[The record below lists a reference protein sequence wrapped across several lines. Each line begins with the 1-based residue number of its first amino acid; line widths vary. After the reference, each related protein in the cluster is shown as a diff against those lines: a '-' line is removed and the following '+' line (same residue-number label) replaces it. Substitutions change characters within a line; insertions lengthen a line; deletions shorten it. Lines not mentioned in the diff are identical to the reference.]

1 MTGGQVMYSKLKNE
15 ITESIIEALMK
26 LRVKVDEEITL
37 EEPPNPEM
45 GDISSNVAFS
55 LASKMKKSPV
65 EIAEEI
71 KENIKLPLYFEK
83 VETKGPYL
91 NFFIN
96 YSLFS
101 TKMVNYIDKKYG
113 ELPEKEQSILLEHT
127 SANPNGPLHVGHLRN
142 AILGDSLKRVLQH
155 AGYKVES
162 QYYVND
168 MGRQIAIIVW
178 GMNKF
183 GFEFDDDKKIDH
195 AVGEVYF
202 KCNQELENNPDYNE
216 EIDAILHSYEEGKDQ
231 KLIDSFER
239 VVEHC
244 LDGIKQTLR
253 DLNIKM
259 NLYKWESTFLRNGSV
274 DKVLE
279 KLQPFTIKR
288 DILYLPLEKYDVDK
302 ELVLRRSNG
311 TSLYATRD
319 LAYHQ
324 YKTKN
329 SDISLDILGADHK
342 LAAKQLS
349 LALELS
355 GNRAPEVVFY
365 EFINLP
371 EGSMSTRKGVFIS
384 VDEFIKQATQHAK
397 DELLSRDL
405 DLSDKEIDSV
415 AKIIG
420 VGSVRFYINQ
430 ISPEKP
436 ITFKWEE
443 ALNFERGCASIQYA
457 HARACKLLSKTDF
470 DEYVDVK
477 CDYELEDEEK
487 VLIKELS
494 RFTEIIRQSAQER
507 RVHHLTEY
515 TLSLSKAFNKFYKSQ
530 QVIGSEHEQFRLKL
544 VDASRI
550 TLKNSLK
557 LLGIKA
563 PEFM

>member
-1 MTGGQVMYSKLKNE
+1 MYSKLKNE
-15 ITESIIEALMK
+15 LTESVEDALTKMRISIDSE
-26 LRVKVDEEITL
+26 LTF
-37 EEPPNPEM
+37 EEPPNSEM
-45 GDISSNVAFS
+45 GDLSTNIAFS
-55 LASKMKKSPV
+55 LAGKLKKSPV
-65 EIAEEI
+65 EIANEI
-71 KENIKLPLYFEK
+71 KEHIKLPLYFDK
-83 VETKGPYL
+83 VETKGPYI

-96 YSLFS
+96 YKLFA
-101 TKMVNYIDKKYG
+101 TKVLNYIDSKYG
-113 ELPEKEQSILLEHT
+113 DLPEKDEMVLLEHT

-155 AGYKVES
+155 AGYKVEA

-183 GFEFDDDKKIDH
+183 GFDTDDDKKIDH
-195 AVGEVYF
+195 AIGEVYF
-202 KCNQELENNPDYNE
+202 KSNQKLEENPEYNE
-216 EIDAILHSYEEGKDQ
+216 EINDILRRYEEGEDQ
-231 KLIDSFER
+231 KLIDSFEK
-239 VVEHC
+239 VVGNC
-244 LDGIKQTLR
+244 LDGIKHTLK

-259 NLYKWESTFLRNGSV
+259 NLFKWESTFLRNGQV
-274 DKVLE
+274 EDVLE
-279 KLQPFTIKR
+279 KLQPFTIDR
-288 DILYLPLEKYDVDK
+288 DIVYLPLERYGVDK
-302 ELVLRRSNG
+302 ELILRRSNG

-365 EFINLP
+365 EFIDLP
-371 EGSMSTRKGVFIS
+371 EGSMSTRRGVFIS
-384 VDEFIKQATQHAK
+384 VDEFIEQAISHAK
-397 DELLSRDL
+397 DELINRQL
-405 DLSDKEIDSV
+405 DLTEKQMDQV
-415 AKIIG
+415 AEIIG
-420 VGSVRFYINQ
+420 VGAIRFYINQ

-436 ITFKWEE
+436 ITFRWEE

-457 HARACKLLSKTDF
+457 HARACKLLAKSNY
-470 DEYVDVK
+470 DEFEQVR
-477 CDYELEDEEK
+477 CDYELESEEK
-487 VLIKELS
+487 ELVKELS
-494 RFTEIIRQSAQER
+494 RFAEVIRQSAEEK

-515 TLSLSKAFNKFYKSQ
+515 TMSLSRAFNKFYKSQ
-530 QVIGSEHEQFRLKL
+530 QVIGSQHEIVRLKL
-544 VDASRI
+544 VDISRI

-557 LLGIKA
+557 LLGITA

>member
-1 MTGGQVMYSKLKNE
+1 MYSKLKKE
-15 ITESIIEALMK
+15 LTESVEDALTKMRISIDSE
-26 LRVKVDEEITL
+26 LTF
-37 EEPPNPEM
+37 EEPPNSEM
-45 GDISSNVAFS
+45 GDLSTNIAFS
-55 LASKMKKSPV
+55 LADKLKKSPV
-65 EIAEEI
+65 EIANEI
-71 KENIKLPLYFEK
+71 KEHIKLPLYFDK
-83 VETKGPYL
+83 VETKGPYI

-96 YSLFS
+96 YKLYA
-101 TKMVNYIDKKYG
+101 TKVLNYIDSKYG
-113 ELPEKEQSILLEHT
+113 DLPEKDEMVLLEHT

-142 AILGDSLKRVLQH
+142 AILGDSLKRILQH
-155 AGYKVES
+155 AGYKVEA

-183 GFEFDDDKKIDH
+183 GFDTDDDKKIDH
-195 AVGEVYF
+195 AIGEVYF
-202 KCNQELENNPDYNE
+202 KSNQKLEENPEYNE
-216 EIDAILHSYEEGKDQ
+216 EINDILRRYEEGEDQ
-231 KLIDSFER
+231 KLIDSFEK
-239 VVEHC
+239 VVENC
-244 LDGIKQTLR
+244 LDGIKHTLK

-259 NLYKWESTFLRNGSV
+259 NLYKWESTFLRNGQV
-274 DKVLE
+274 EDVLE
-279 KLQPFTIKR
+279 KLQPFTIDK
-288 DILYLPLEKYDVDK
+288 DIVYLPLERYGVDK
-302 ELVLRRSNG
+302 ELILRRSNG

-365 EFINLP
+365 EFIDLP

-384 VDEFIKQATQHAK
+384 VDEFIEQAVSHAK
-397 DELLSRDL
+397 DELISRQL
-405 DLSDKEIDSV
+405 DLTEKQMDQV
-415 AKIIG
+415 AQIIG
-420 VGSVRFYINQ
+420 VGAIRFYINQ

-457 HARACKLLSKTDF
+457 HARACKLLAKSNY
-470 DEYVDVK
+470 DEYEQVR

-487 VLIKELS
+487 ELVKELS
-494 RFTEIIRQSAQER
+494 RFAEVIRQSAEEK

-515 TLSLSKAFNKFYKSQ
+515 TLSLSRAFNKFYKSQ
-530 QVIGSEHEQFRLKL
+530 QVIGSQHELVRLKL
-544 VDASRI
+544 VDISRI

-557 LLGIKA
+557 LLGITA

>member
-1 MTGGQVMYSKLKNE
+1 MYSKLKKE
-15 ITESIIEALMK
+15 ITESIEEALTKMRIK
-26 LRVKVDEEITL
+26 IDEEIVL

-45 GDISSNVAFS
+45 GDISTNIAFS
-55 LASKMKKSPV
+55 LAGKLKKSPV

-71 KENIKLPLYFEK
+71 KNHIKLPLYFEK
-83 VETKGPYL
+83 VETKGPYI

-96 YSLFS
+96 YTLFS
-101 TKMVNYIDKKYG
+101 TKMVNYIDKRYG
-113 ELPEKEQSILLEHT
+113 ELPEQDETILLEHT

-178 GMNKF
+178 GRKKF
-183 GFEFDDDKKIDH
+183 GFEFDDHKKIDH

-202 KCNQELENNPDYNE
+202 KCNQELEKNPEYNK
-216 EIDAILHSYEEGKDQ
+216 EIDEILHKYEDGDDQ
-231 KLIDSFER
+231 KLIDSFEL
-239 VVEHC
+239 VVENC
-244 LDGIKQTLR
+244 LDGIKQTLK
-253 DLNIKM
+253 DLNIRM

-288 DILYLPLEKYDVDK
+288 DVLYLPLEKYDVDK

-365 EFINLP
+365 E
-371 EGSMSTRKGVFIS
+371 
-384 VDEFIKQATQHAK
+384 
-397 DELLSRDL
+397 
-405 DLSDKEIDSV
+405 
-415 AKIIG
+415 
-420 VGSVRFYINQ
+420 
-430 ISPEKP
+430 
-436 ITFKWEE
+436 
-443 ALNFERGCASIQYA
+443 
-457 HARACKLLSKTDF
+457 
-470 DEYVDVK
+470 
-477 CDYELEDEEK
+477 
-487 VLIKELS
+487 
-494 RFTEIIRQSAQER
+494 
-507 RVHHLTEY
+507 
-515 TLSLSKAFNKFYKSQ
+515 
-530 QVIGSEHEQFRLKL
+530 
-544 VDASRI
+544 
-550 TLKNSLK
+550 
-557 LLGIKA
+557 
-563 PEFM
+563 

>member
-1 MTGGQVMYSKLKNE
+1 MYSKLKKE
-15 ITESIIEALMK
+15 LTESVEDALTKM
-26 LRVKVDEEITL
+26 RVSIDNELTF
-37 EEPPNPEM
+37 EEPPISDM
-45 GDISSNVAFS
+45 GDLSTNIAFS
-55 LASKMKKSPV
+55 LADKLKKSPV
-65 EIAEEI
+65 EIANEI
-71 KENIKLPLYFEK
+71 KEHIKLPLYFDK
-83 VETKGPYL
+83 VETKGPYI

-96 YSLFS
+96 YKLFA
-101 TKMVNYIDKKYG
+101 TKVLNYIDSKYG
-113 ELPEKEQSILLEHT
+113 DLPEKDEMVLLEHT

-142 AILGDSLKRVLQH
+142 AILGDSLKRILQH
-155 AGYKVES
+155 AGYKVEA

-183 GFEFDDDKKIDH
+183 GFDTDDDKKIDH
-195 AVGEVYF
+195 AIGEVYF
-202 KCNQELENNPDYNE
+202 KSNQKLEENPEYNE
-216 EIDAILHSYEEGKDQ
+216 EINDILRRYEEGEDQ
-231 KLIDSFER
+231 KLIDSFEK
-239 VVEHC
+239 VVENC
-244 LDGIKQTLR
+244 LDGIKHTLK

-259 NLYKWESTFLRNGSV
+259 NLFKWESTFLRNGQV
-274 DKVLE
+274 EDVLE
-279 KLQPFTIKR
+279 KLQPFTIDK
-288 DILYLPLEKYDVDK
+288 DIVYLPLERYGVDK
-302 ELVLRRSNG
+302 ELILRRSNG

-365 EFINLP
+365 EFIDLP
-371 EGSMSTRKGVFIS
+371 EGSMSTRRGVFIS
-384 VDEFIKQATQHAK
+384 VDEFIEQAVSHAK
-397 DELLSRDL
+397 DELISRQL
-405 DLSDKEIDSV
+405 DLTEKQMDQV
-415 AKIIG
+415 AQIIG
-420 VGSVRFYINQ
+420 VGAIRFYINQ

-436 ITFKWEE
+436 ITFRWEE

-457 HARACKLLSKTDF
+457 HARACKLLAKSNY
-470 DEYVDVK
+470 DEFTQVR

-487 VLIKELS
+487 ELVKELS
-494 RFTEIIRQSAQER
+494 RFAEVIRQSAEEK

-515 TLSLSKAFNKFYKSQ
+515 TLSLSRAFNKFYKSQ
-530 QVIGSEHEQFRLKL
+530 QVIGSQHELVRLKL
-544 VDASRI
+544 VDISRI

-557 LLGIKA
+557 LLGITA

>member
-1 MTGGQVMYSKLKNE
+1 MYSKLKKE
-15 ITESIIEALMK
+15 LTESVEDALTKM
-26 LRVKVDEEITL
+26 RVSIDNELTF
-37 EEPPNPEM
+37 EEPPNSDM
-45 GDISSNVAFS
+45 GDLSTNIAFS
-55 LASKMKKSPV
+55 LADKLKKSPV
-65 EIAEEI
+65 EIANEI
-71 KENIKLPLYFEK
+71 KEHIKLPLYFDK
-83 VETKGPYL
+83 VETKGPYI

-96 YSLFS
+96 YKLFA
-101 TKMVNYIDKKYG
+101 TKVLNYIDSKYG
-113 ELPEKEQSILLEHT
+113 DLPEKDEMVLLEHT

-142 AILGDSLKRVLQH
+142 AILGDSLKRILQH
-155 AGYKVES
+155 AGYKVEA

-183 GFEFDDDKKIDH
+183 GFDTDDDKKIDH
-195 AVGEVYF
+195 AIGEVYF
-202 KCNQELENNPDYNE
+202 KSNQKLEENPEYNE
-216 EIDAILHSYEEGKDQ
+216 EINDILRRYEEGEDQ
-231 KLIDSFER
+231 KLIDSFEK
-239 VVEHC
+239 VVENC
-244 LDGIKQTLR
+244 LDGIKHTLK

-259 NLYKWESTFLRNGSV
+259 NLYKWESTFLRNGQV
-274 DKVLE
+274 EDVLE
-279 KLQPFTIKR
+279 KLQPFTIDK
-288 DILYLPLEKYDVDK
+288 DIVYLPLERYGVDK
-302 ELVLRRSNG
+302 ELILRRSNG

-365 EFINLP
+365 EFIDLP
-371 EGSMSTRKGVFIS
+371 EGSMSTRRGVFIS
-384 VDEFIKQATQHAK
+384 VDEFIEQAVSHAK
-397 DELLSRDL
+397 DELISRQL
-405 DLSDKEIDSV
+405 DLTEKQMDQV
-415 AKIIG
+415 AQIIG
-420 VGSVRFYINQ
+420 VGAIRFYINQ

-457 HARACKLLSKTDF
+457 HARACKLLAKSNY
-470 DEYVDVK
+470 DEYEQVR

-487 VLIKELS
+487 ELVKELS
-494 RFTEIIRQSAQER
+494 RFAEVIRQSAEEK

-515 TLSLSKAFNKFYKSQ
+515 TLSLSRAFNKFYKSQ
-530 QVIGSEHEQFRLKL
+530 QVIGSQHELVRLKL
-544 VDASRI
+544 VDISRI

-557 LLGIKA
+557 LLGITA

>member
-1 MTGGQVMYSKLKNE
+1 MYSKLKSE
-15 ITESIIEALMK
+15 IKECILEALTKMK
-26 LRVKVDEEITL
+26 VKYEDEITL

-45 GDISSNVAFS
+45 GDISSNISFS
-55 LASKMKKSPV
+55 LASKLKKSPV

-71 KENIKLPLYFEK
+71 KSKIKLPLYFK
-83 VETKGPYL
+83 NVECKGPYL

-96 YSLFS
+96 YTLFT
-101 TKMVNYIDKKYG
+101 TKIVNYIDKSYG
-113 ELPEKEQSILLEHT
+113 ELPEKDETILLEHT

-183 GFEFDDDKKIDH
+183 NFKLDDDKKLDH
-195 AVGEVYF
+195 AIGEVYF
-202 KCNQELENNPDYNE
+202 KSNQELESNPDYNQ
-216 EIDAILHSYEEGKDQ
+216 EIDEILRNYEEGKDQ
-231 KLIDSFER
+231 KLIDSFES
-239 VVEHC
+239 VVEDC
-244 LDGIKQTLR
+244 LDGIKQTLK

-274 DKVLE
+274 DDVLE
-279 KLQPFTIKR
+279 KLQPFTIQK
-288 DILYLPLEKYDVDK
+288 DILYLPLERYNVDK

-342 LAAKQLS
+342 LAATQLG
-349 LALELS
+349 LALKLS

-365 EFINLP
+365 EFIDLP
-371 EGSMSTRKGVFIS
+371 EGSMSTRRGVFIS
-384 VDEFIKQATQHAK
+384 VDEFIEESIEHAK
-397 DELLSRDL
+397 DELIRRKL
-405 DLSDKEIDSV
+405 DLTDKQIEEVSE
-415 AKIIG
+415 KIG
-420 VGSVRFYINQ
+420 VGSIRFYINQ

-443 ALNFERGCASIQYA
+443 ALSFERGCASIQYA
-457 HARACKLLSKTDF
+457 HARACKLLAKSDY
-470 DEYVDVK
+470 DEYEQVT
-477 CDYELEDEEK
+477 CDYELDNDEKE
-487 VLIKELS
+487 LIKELS
-494 RFTEIIRQSAQER
+494 KFTEIIRQSAQER
-507 RVHHLTEY
+507 RIHHITEY
-515 TLSLSKAFNKFYKSQ
+515 TMSLSKAFNKFYKSQ
-530 QVIGSEHEQFRLKL
+530 QVIGSEHEKLRLKL
-544 VDASRI
+544 VDVSRI
-550 TLKNSLK
+550 TLKNSLS

-563 PEFM
+563 PEYM

>member
-1 MTGGQVMYSKLKNE
+1 MYSKLKTE
-15 ITESIIEALMK
+15 IKESINEALTK
-26 LRVKVDEEITL
+26 LKIKYDDEIIL

-45 GDISSNVAFS
+45 GDISTNIAFS
-55 LASKMKKSPV
+55 LASKLKKSPV
-65 EIAEEI
+65 EIAQEI

-83 VETKGPYL
+83 VETKGPYI
-91 NFFIN
+91 NFYIN
-96 YSLFS
+96 YTLFT
-101 TKMVNYIDKKYG
+101 TKVVNYIDKNYG
-113 ELPEKEQSILLEHT
+113 ELPETDKRILLEHT

-142 AILGDSLKRVLQH
+142 AILGDSLKRILQH
-155 AGYKVES
+155 AGYKVEA

-183 GFEFDDDKKIDH
+183 NYKLDDDKKSDH
-195 AVGEVYF
+195 AIGEVYYQCN
-202 KCNQELENNPDYNE
+202 KQLESNPEYNQE
-216 EIDAILHSYEEGKDQ
+216 IDDILQRYEEGEDAR
-231 KLIDSFER
+231 LIDAFQT

-244 LDGIKQTLR
+244 IDGIKETLK

-259 NLYKWESTFLRNGSV
+259 NLFKWESSFLRNGTV
-274 DKVLE
+274 DDVLE
-279 KLQPFTIKR
+279 KLQPFTIQK
-288 DILYLPLEKYDVDK
+288 DILYLPLERYNVDK

-342 LAAKQLS
+342 LAAKQLG

-355 GNRAPEVVFY
+355 NNRAPEVVFY
-365 EFINLP
+365 EFIDLP
-371 EGSMSTRKGVFIS
+371 EGSMSTRKGVFVS
-384 VDEFIKQATQHAK
+384 VDEFINQSVEHAK
-397 DELLSRDL
+397 EELINRDL
-405 DLSDKEIDSV
+405 GLTEKQIDEVSKV
-415 AKIIG
+415 IG
-420 VGSVRFYINQ
+420 VGSIRFYINQ

-443 ALNFERGCASIQYA
+443 ALSFERGCASIQYA
-457 HARACKLLSKTDF
+457 HARACKLLSKSDY
-470 DEYVDVK
+470 DEFAEVT
-477 CDYELEDEEK
+477 CDYELNDEEK
-487 VLIKELS
+487 DLIRKLAT
-494 RFTEIIRQSAQER
+494 FTEIIRQSAQER
-507 RVHHLTEY
+507 RVHHLAEY
-515 TLSLSKAFNKFYKSQ
+515 TLSLSKSFNKFYKSQ
-530 QVIGSEHEQFRLKL
+530 QVIGSEHEKLRLKL

-557 LLGIKA
+557 LLGIKS

>member
-1 MTGGQVMYSKLKNE
+1 MYSKLKNE
-15 ITESIIEALMK
+15 IRECIDEALTK
-26 LRVKVDEEITL
+26 LRVKLDEEITL

-45 GDISSNVAFS
+45 GDISSNIAFS
-55 LASKMKKSPV
+55 LAGKLKKSPV
-65 EIAEEI
+65 EIAEDI
-71 KENIKLPLYFEK
+71 KNNIKLPLYFEK
-83 VETKGPYL
+83 VETKGPYI

-96 YSLFS
+96 YKLFS
-101 TKMVNYIDKKYG
+101 TKMVNYIDKRYG
-113 ELPEKEQSILLEHT
+113 ELPEKEETILLEHT

-178 GMNKF
+178 GMNKY
-183 GFEFDDDKKIDH
+183 GFEFDEDKKIDH

-202 KCNQELENNPDYNE
+202 QCNQKLEKKPEYNE
-216 EIDAILHSYEEGKDQ
+216 EIDDILHRYEEGNDQ
-231 KLIDSFER
+231 KLIDSFEL
-239 VVEHC
+239 VVENC
-244 LDGIKQTLR
+244 LDGIKQTLK

-274 DKVLE
+274 DDVLE

-384 VDEFIKQATQHAK
+384 VDEFIEQATQHAK
-397 DELLSRDL
+397 DELISRDL
-405 DLSDKEIDSV
+405 DLSHKEMDDV
-415 AKIIG
+415 ARIIG
-420 VGSVRFYINQ
+420 VGSVRFFINQ

-457 HARACKLLSKTDF
+457 HARACKLLSKSEF

-487 VLIKELS
+487 ILIKELS
-494 RFTEIIRQSAQER
+494 RFTEIIRQSASER

-515 TLSLSKAFNKFYKSQ
+515 TSSLSKVFNKFYKSQ
-530 QVIGSEHEQFRLKL
+530 QVIGSEHEEFRLKL

>member
-1 MTGGQVMYSKLKNE
+1 MYSKLKKE
-15 ITESIIEALMK
+15 ITESIEYALNK
-26 LRVKVDEEITL
+26 LRVKFDGEIVL

-45 GDISSNVAFS
+45 GDISTNIAFA
-55 LASKMKKSPV
+55 LAGIMKKSPV

-71 KENIKLPLYFEK
+71 RSNIKLPLYFEK
-83 VETKGPYL
+83 VETKGPYI

-96 YSLFS
+96 YTLFS
-101 TKMVNYIDKKYG
+101 TKMVNYIDKRYG
-113 ELPEKEQSILLEHT
+113 ELPEKEESILLEHT

-183 GFEFDDDKKIDH
+183 RFEFDDDKKIDH

-202 KCNQELENNPDYNE
+202 KCNQELEKNPDYNK
-216 EIDAILHSYEEGKDQ
+216 EIDEILHNYEDGKDQ
-231 KLIDSFER
+231 KLIDSFEL
-239 VVEHC
+239 VVENC
-244 LDGIKQTLR
+244 LDGIKQTLK

-274 DKVLE
+274 ADVLE
-279 KLQPFTIKR
+279 KLQPFTIQR

-342 LAAKQLS
+342 LAAKQLG

-371 EGSMSTRKGVFIS
+371 EGSMSTRRGVFIS
-384 VDEFIKQATQHAK
+384 VDEFIEQATQHAK
-397 DELLSRDL
+397 DELLKRDM
-405 DLSDKEIDSV
+405 DLTDKQMDEI

-457 HARACKLLSKTDF
+457 HARACKLLSKTSF
-470 DEYVDVK
+470 DEYQEVK

-487 VLIKELS
+487 VLVKELS
-494 RFTEIIRQSAQER
+494 RFTEIIRQAADER

-515 TLSLSKAFNKFYKSQ
+515 TLSLSKAFNKFYKTQ

-563 PEFM
+563 PEYM